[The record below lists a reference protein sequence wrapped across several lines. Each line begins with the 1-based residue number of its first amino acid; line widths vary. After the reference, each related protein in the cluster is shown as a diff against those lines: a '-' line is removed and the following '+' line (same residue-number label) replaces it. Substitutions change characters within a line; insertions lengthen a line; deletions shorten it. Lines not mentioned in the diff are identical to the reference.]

1 MSTHNDHEML
11 AILSPI
17 NELAELA
24 DGHDTFQLWLA
35 EKLLATGRPVHELTI
50 AEAMAICHDAIL
62 TFNHD
67 VVLRFNGDHE

>member
-1 MSTHNDHEML
+1 MSIHTDPELL

-17 NELAELA
+17 NELADLA

-35 EKLLATGRPVHELTI
+35 KKLLATGRPVHELTI

-62 TFNHD
+62 TFN
-67 VVLRFNGDHE
+67 GDHE